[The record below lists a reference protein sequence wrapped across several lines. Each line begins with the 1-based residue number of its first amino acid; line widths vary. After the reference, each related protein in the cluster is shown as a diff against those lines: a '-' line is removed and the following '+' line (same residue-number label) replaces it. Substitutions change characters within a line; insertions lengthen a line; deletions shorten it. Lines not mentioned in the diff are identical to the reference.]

1 MHLKGLKGTLKK
13 KRFPR
18 NMLLRVVMPN
28 GGIINLPSLF
38 QPFFVRSRQE
48 SFSELVSLLG
58 LLLGLSF

>member
-1 MHLKGLKGTLKK
+1 
-13 KRFPR
+13 
-18 NMLLRVVMPN
+18 MLLRVVMPN